1 MQNTPSTKKIVH
13 YDRNKEI
20 FIQVGY
26 SAFVTPIDHPDS
38 EHVSNHRTAQTSRV
52 VSYDEATGEFETTNT
67 LYKPASVN

>member
-13 YDRNKEI
+13 YDRNKEV
-20 FIQVGY
+20 FIQVGH

-38 EHVSNHRTAQTSRV
+38 ERVTNTYTAQTSRV
-52 VSYDEATGEFETTNT
+52 VNYDEATGEFETMNT